1 MYKTIIFDFDGV
13 IVDSFDIAYETNKL
27 ARPTLTRE
35 RYRAK
40 FNGNINDAKHE
51 DEKVND
57 IDFFYE
63 FSKKFKQLGIKSNIK
78 NNIKKLSKEYNL
90 FIVSSTPN
98 PIVRDYLQR
107 HSLLDAFIELYGLDV
122 DKSKVIKFNMI
133 FEKYKISS
141 NQTIFITD
149 TSGDVNEAK
158 EVEID
163 FIIGILGGYQ
173 DEESLQKAN
182 PDMIVKDFNELIQVI
197 DSKKISW

>member
-1 MYKTIIFDFDGV
+1 MNRKNIIFDFDGV
-13 IVDSFDIAYETNKL
+13 IVDSFDIAFETNKL

-63 FSKKFKQLGIKSNIK
+63 FGEKFKHLGIKSDIK
-78 NNIKKLSKEYNL
+78 NNIKKLSEENNL

-98 PIVRDYLQR
+98 PIISDYLQR
-107 HSLLDAFIELYGLDV
+107 HSLLGAFTELYGLDV
-122 DKSKVIKFNMI
+122 HKSKVLKFNMI
-133 FEKYKISS
+133 FEKYKISP
-141 NQTIFITD
+141 NQTIFVTD
-149 TSGDVNEAK
+149 TSGDVIEAK
-158 EVEID
+158 EVKID

-182 PDMIVKDFNELIQVI
+182 PDMIVKDFNNLIEVI
-197 DSKKISW
+197 ESKNMS